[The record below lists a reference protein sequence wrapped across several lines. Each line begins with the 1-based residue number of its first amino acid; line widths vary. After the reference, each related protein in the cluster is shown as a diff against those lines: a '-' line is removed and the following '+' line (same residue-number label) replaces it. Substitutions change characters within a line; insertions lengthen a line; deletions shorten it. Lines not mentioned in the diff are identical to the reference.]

1 MNIVFIFLGFLLL
14 VVGGEFIV
22 RSSVALSLKFNI
34 SKFVIGMTVVSFAT
48 SLPELIVSVNAAL
61 NNSPSIAIN
70 NVIGSNIANIG
81 LVLGLISIF
90 GKITVDSF
98 FYKRDWPWMFFF
110 SLLMWFFITQDSVL
124 QKYEGLILFL
134 ILILFTLTII
144 KKSNYLDFKGS
155 IDDELLKTS
164 NFKIFIWLIISSITL
179 YFGSEFLVDGAVNLA
194 KQISISEAVISVT
207 IVAIGT
213 SVPELAASLV
223 AIAKKEEGISVGNLI
238 GSNIYN
244 IGSVLGLTAMIKEI
258 PIAEEIIQRD
268 IIWMLIFAL
277 IVIVLAIIPRKNY
290 LTSFKGLIMFSM
302 YLYFIFIAF
311 VQ

>member
-81 LVLGLISIF
+81 LVLGLISIL
-90 GKITVDSF
+90 GKITVDNY

-110 SLLMWFFITQDSVL
+110 SLLMWFFISQDSVL
-124 QKYEGLILFL
+124 KKYEGLILFL
-134 ILILFTLTII
+134 ILIFFTLTII
-144 KKSNYLDFKGS
+144 KKSNNLDFKGS

-164 NFKIFIWLIISSITL
+164 NFKIFVWLIISSITL

-244 IGSVLGLTAMIKEI
+244 IGSVLGITAMIKEI

-277 IVIVLAIIPRKNY
+277 IVIILAIIPRKNY

-302 YLYFIFIAF
+302 YLYFIYIAF

>member
-1 MNIVFIFLGFLLL
+1 MNILFIFLGFLLL

-81 LVLGLISIF
+81 LVLGLISIL
-90 GKITVDSF
+90 GKITVDNY

-110 SLLMWFFITQDSVL
+110 SLLMWFFISQDSVL

-134 ILILFTLTII
+134 ILIFFTLTII

-244 IGSVLGLTAMIKEI
+244 IGSVLGITAMIKEI

-277 IVIVLAIIPRKNY
+277 IVIILAIIPRKNY

-302 YLYFIFIAF
+302 YLYFIYIAF

>member
-1 MNIVFIFLGFLLL
+1 MNLILIFLGFFLL
-14 VVGGEFIV
+14 VIGGEFIV

-81 LVLGLISIF
+81 LVLGLISIL
-90 GKITVDSF
+90 GNITVDNN
-98 FYKRDWPWMFFF
+98 FYKRDWPWMFFL
-110 SLLMWFFITQDSVL
+110 SLALWLFIITDNL
-124 QKYEGLILFL
+124 LTGYEGFFL
-134 ILILFTLTII
+134 IIFLSTFIFVVLKRSNSIESINDVDYKLT
-144 KKSNYLDFKGS
+144 KA
-155 IDDELLKTS
+155 S
-164 NFKIFIWLIISSITL
+164 NFKIFIWLIISSVTL

-194 KQISISEAVISVT
+194 KQINISEAVISVT

-238 GSNIYN
+238 GSNIFN
-244 IGSVLGLTAMIKEI
+244 IGSVLGITAMIKEI

-268 IIWMLIFAL
+268 IVWMLIFAL
-277 IVIVLAIIPRKNY
+277 IVIILAIIPRKNY
-290 LTSFKGLIMFSM
+290 LSSFKGLIMFSM
-302 YLYFIFIAF
+302 YLYFIYIAF

>member
-1 MNIVFIFLGFLLL
+1 LL

-81 LVLGLISIF
+81 LVLGLISIL
-90 GKITVDSF
+90 GKITVDNY

-110 SLLMWFFITQDSVL
+110 SLLMWFFISQDSVL

-134 ILILFTLTII
+134 ILIFFTFKII

-164 NFKIFIWLIISSITL
+164 NFKIFVWLIISSITL

-244 IGSVLGLTAMIKEI
+244 IGSVLGITAMIKEI

-268 IIWMLIFAL
+268 ILWMLIFAL

-290 LTSFKGLIMFSM
+290 LTMPLHHG
-302 YLYFIFIAF
+302 
-311 VQ
+311 

>member
-81 LVLGLISIF
+81 LVLGLISIL
-90 GKITVDSF
+90 GKITVDNY

-110 SLLMWFFITQDSVL
+110 SLLMWFFISKDSVL

-134 ILILFTLTII
+134 ILIFFTLTII
-144 KKSNYLDFKGS
+144 KKSDYHDFKGS

-244 IGSVLGLTAMIKEI
+244 IGSVLGITAMIKEI

-268 IIWMLIFAL
+268 ILWMLIFAL

>member
-1 MNIVFIFLGFLLL
+1 MNIIFIFLGFLLL

-81 LVLGLISIF
+81 LVLGLISIL
-90 GKITVDSF
+90 GKITVDNY

-110 SLLMWFFITQDSVL
+110 SLLMWFFISQDSVL

-134 ILILFTLTII
+134 ILIFFTFTII

-164 NFKIFIWLIISSITL
+164 NFKIFVWLIISSITL

-244 IGSVLGLTAMIKEI
+244 IGSVLGITAMIKEI

-277 IVIVLAIIPRKNY
+277 IVIILAIIPRKNY
-290 LTSFKGLIMFSM
+290 LTSLKGLIMFSM
-302 YLYFIFIAF
+302 YLYFIYIAF

>member
-1 MNIVFIFLGFLLL
+1 MNIFLIFLGFLLL

-22 RSSVALSLKFNI
+22 RSSIVLSLKFNI

-81 LVLGLISIF
+81 LVLGLISIL
-90 GKITVDSF
+90 GKITVDNY

-110 SLLMWFFITQDSVL
+110 SLLLWFFISQDSVL

-134 ILILFTLTII
+134 ILIFFTLTII

-244 IGSVLGLTAMIKEI
+244 IGSVLGITAMIKEI

-268 IIWMLIFAL
+268 ILWMLIFAL

>member
-1 MNIVFIFLGFLLL
+1 MNLALIFLGFFLL
-14 VVGGEFIV
+14 VIGGEFIV
-22 RSSVALSLKFNI
+22 RASVALSLRFNI

-81 LVLGLISIF
+81 LVLGLISVL
-90 GKITVDSF
+90 GNITVDNN
-98 FYKRDWPWMFFF
+98 FYKRDWPWMFFLSIALWLF
-110 SLLMWFFITQDSVL
+110 IVSDNLLSG
-124 QKYEGLILFL
+124 YEGFFL
-134 ILILFTLTII
+134 IIFLSTFIFGVLKRSNSLEFINDVDYKLT
-144 KKSNYLDFKGS
+144 KA
-155 IDDELLKTS
+155 S
-164 NFKIFIWLIISSITL
+164 NFKIFIWLIISSVTL

-194 KQISISEAVISVT
+194 KQINISEAVISVT

-238 GSNIYN
+238 GSNIFN
-244 IGSVLGLTAMIKEI
+244 IGSVLGVTAIIKEI

-268 IIWMLIFAL
+268 IVWMLIFAL
-277 IVIVLAIIPRKNY
+277 IVIVLAVIPRKNY
-290 LTSFKGLIMFSM
+290 LSSYKGLIMFSM
-302 YLYFIFIAF
+302 YLYFIYIAF

>member
-1 MNIVFIFLGFLLL
+1 MNLVLIFLGFFLL
-14 VVGGEFIV
+14 VIGGEFIV
-22 RSSVALSLKFNI
+22 RASVALSLRFNI

-81 LVLGLISIF
+81 LVLGLISVL
-90 GKITVDSF
+90 GNITVDNN
-98 FYKRDWPWMFFF
+98 FYKRDWPWMFFLSIALCLF
-110 SLLMWFFITQDSVL
+110 IVSDNLLSG
-124 QKYEGLILFL
+124 YEGFFL
-134 ILILFTLTII
+134 IIFLSTFIFGVLKRSNSLEFINDVDYKLT
-144 KKSNYLDFKGS
+144 KA
-155 IDDELLKTS
+155 S
-164 NFKIFIWLIISSITL
+164 NFKIFIWLIMSSVTL

-194 KQISISEAVISVT
+194 KQINISEAVISVT

-238 GSNIYN
+238 GSNIFN
-244 IGSVLGLTAMIKEI
+244 IGSVLGVTAIIKEI

-268 IIWMLIFAL
+268 IVWMLIFAL
-277 IVIVLAIIPRKNY
+277 IVIILAVIPRKNY
-290 LTSFKGLIMFSM
+290 LSSYKGLIMFSM
-302 YLYFIFIAF
+302 YLYFIYIAF

>member
-1 MNIVFIFLGFLLL
+1 MNIIFIFLGFLLL

-81 LVLGLISIF
+81 LVLGLISIL
-90 GKITVDSF
+90 GKITVDNY

-110 SLLMWFFITQDSVL
+110 SLLMWFFISQDSVL

-134 ILILFTLTII
+134 ILIFFTLTII

-244 IGSVLGLTAMIKEI
+244 IGSVLGITAMIKEI

-268 IIWMLIFAL
+268 ILWMLIFAL

-302 YLYFIFIAF
+302 YLYFIYIAF

>member
-1 MNIVFIFLGFLLL
+1 MNLIFIFFGFLLL
-14 VVGGEFIV
+14 VIGGEFIV

-81 LVLGLISIF
+81 LVLGLISVL
-90 GKITVDSF
+90 GNITVDNN
-98 FYKRDWPWMFFF
+98 FYKRDWPWMFFL
-110 SLLMWFFITQDSVL
+110 SLALWLFIVSDNLLSG
-124 QKYEGLILFL
+124 YEGFFL
-134 ILILFTLTII
+134 IIILSTFIFGVLKRSNSIESINDVNYKFT
-144 KKSNYLDFKGS
+144 KA
-155 IDDELLKTS
+155 S
-164 NFKIFIWLIISSITL
+164 NFKIFIWLIISSVTL

-194 KQISISEAVISVT
+194 KQINISEAVISVT

-238 GSNIYN
+238 GSNIFN
-244 IGSVLGLTAMIKEI
+244 IGSVLGVTAMIKEI

-268 IIWMLIFAL
+268 IVWMLIFAL
-277 IVIVLAIIPRKNY
+277 IVIILAIIPRKNY
-290 LTSFKGLIMFSM
+290 LSSFKGLIMFSM
-302 YLYFIFIAF
+302 YLYFIYIAF

>member
-81 LVLGLISIF
+81 LVLGLISIL
-90 GKITVDSF
+90 GKITIDNY

-110 SLLMWFFITQDSVL
+110 SLLMWFFISQDSVL

-134 ILILFTLTII
+134 ILIFFTLTII

-155 IDDELLKTS
+155 IDDELLKAS
-164 NFKIFIWLIISSITL
+164 NFKIFVWLIISSLTL
-179 YFGSEFLVDGAVNLA
+179 YFGSEFLVDGAINLA

-244 IGSVLGLTAMIKEI
+244 IGSVLGITAMVKEI

-277 IVIVLAIIPRKNY
+277 TVIILAIIPRKNY

-302 YLYFIFIAF
+302 YLYFIYIAF

>member
-1 MNIVFIFLGFLLL
+1 MNIIFIFLGFLLL

-81 LVLGLISIF
+81 LVLGLISIL
-90 GKITVDSF
+90 GKITVDNY

-134 ILILFTLTII
+134 ILIFFTLTII

-244 IGSVLGLTAMIKEI
+244 IGSVLGITAMIKEI

-277 IVIVLAIIPRKNY
+277 IVIILAIIPRKNY
-290 LTSFKGLIMFSM
+290 LTSLKGLIMFSM
-302 YLYFIFIAF
+302 YLYFIYIAF

>member
-1 MNIVFIFLGFLLL
+1 MNLALIFLGFFLL
-14 VVGGEFIV
+14 VIGGEFIV
-22 RSSVALSLKFNI
+22 RSSVAISLKFNI

-81 LVLGLISIF
+81 LVLGLISVL
-90 GKITVDSF
+90 GNITVDNN
-98 FYKRDWPWMFFF
+98 FYKRDWPWMFFLSIALWLF
-110 SLLMWFFITQDSVL
+110 IVSDNLLSA
-124 QKYEGLILFL
+124 YEGFFL
-134 ILILFTLTII
+134 IIFLSTFIFGVLKRSNSLEFINDVDNKLT
-144 KKSNYLDFKGS
+144 KA
-155 IDDELLKTS
+155 S
-164 NFKIFIWLIISSITL
+164 NFKIFIWLIISSVTL

-194 KQISISEAVISVT
+194 KQINISEAVISVT

-238 GSNIYN
+238 GSNIFN
-244 IGSVLGLTAMIKEI
+244 IGSVLGVTAMIKEI

-268 IIWMLIFAL
+268 IVWMLIFAL
-277 IVIVLAIIPRKNY
+277 IVIILAVIPQKNN
-290 LTSFKGLIMFSM
+290 LSSLKGLIMFSL
-302 YLYFIFIAF
+302 YLYFIYIAF